1 MGAWQSLLLIIN
13 RMGNKR
19 KAMNNKT
26 HLYPQNSTFGLGTIK
41 PGLRVK
47 KRKLRILF
55 HEHPSKRVA
64 EGVSLVVNLI
74 GCSRQVGLC
83 TWHLGARRC
92 QSGEILDGS
101 ECCAHDAN
109 FWRRLGHVDS
119 GAKNEII
126 QLFYARRTITLS
138 FGARWA
144 IFRLP
149 LSAFDTRIRQTMLP
163 LFVDTT
169 HNSLVSSRSFP
180 PSWPPI
186 HVYKA
191 TSGRLL
197 MPSQSLLSVPSLSP
211 YLHDSFLLVVA

>member
-1 MGAWQSLLLIIN
+1 MD
-13 RMGNKR
+13 
-19 KAMNNKT
+19 
-26 HLYPQNSTFGLGTIK
+26 
-41 PGLRVK
+41 
-47 KRKLRILF
+47 
-55 HEHPSKRVA
+55 
-64 EGVSLVVNLI
+64 LI

-83 TWHLGARRC
+83 TWHLGAQCC

-109 FWRRLGHVDS
+109 LWRRLGHVDS

-149 LSAFDTRIRQTMLP
+149 LSAFDARIRQTMLP

-169 HNSLVSSRSFP
+169 HNSLVCSFP
-180 PSWPPI
+180 PSWPPVHI
-186 HVYKA
+186 YKA
-191 TSGRLL
+191 PSGRLL
-197 MPSQSLLSVPSLSP
+197 MPSQSLLSVPSLSLHIYTTLS
-211 YLHDSFLLVVA
+211 YLLWPHVFFRS